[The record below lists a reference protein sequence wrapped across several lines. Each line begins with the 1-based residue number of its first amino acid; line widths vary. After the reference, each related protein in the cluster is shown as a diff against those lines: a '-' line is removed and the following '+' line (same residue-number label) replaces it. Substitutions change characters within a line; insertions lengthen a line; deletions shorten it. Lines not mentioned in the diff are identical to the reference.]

1 MQQAFCRWLR
11 RHPDDGRYVLCNG
24 YDWTYLTVE
33 DAPFQ
38 VRRVWPGH
46 GGLHAELSDG
56 SEELLDLRGL
66 RSGHREAL
74 YVPVKAGLFEARF
87 TQHAQTALLPLVVEA
102 PGGTPALA
110 VAGVIYPVSGHVAD
124 G

>member
-1 MQQAFCRWLR
+1 MQQAFCTWLR

-38 VRRVWPGH
+38 IRRVWLQPQ
-46 GGLHAELSDG
+46 GLWAELSDG
-56 SEELLDLRGL
+56 SEELLELGGL
-66 RSGHREAL
+66 RSGRGDAL

-87 TQHAQTALLPLVVEA
+87 TPQAQTALLPLVVEA
-102 PGGTPALA
+102 AEGEPALE
-110 VAGVIYPVSGHVAD
+110 VAGVIYPVAGLGAD
-124 G
+124 R